1 MVEVNKGVLII
12 GLSNTVLFGGEQTV
26 DLLLLD
32 LASGKDFSLPIS
44 DEQAEFLLQHVSFS
58 DMLDIAEE
66 EADAPEAEEEEE
78 VDQAVLRARLD
89 NILSTHEEGS
99 TGEVSDAWAAAE
111 ATPQL

>member
-44 DEQAEFLLQHVSFS
+44 DEQAEFLLQHVTFS

-66 EADAPEAEEEEE
+66 EQAEPEVEEEE

-89 NILSTHEEGS
+89 NILSTGVEEA
-99 TGEVSDAWAAAE
+99 TGDISDAWSSAE